1 MTDPEPRNSNA
12 LKKECV
18 TRWNIPETYA
28 PTPTPMNMYPS
39 CEIVEYASTFLMSH
53 CLSPIVAAKIAV
65 SAPTTA
71 TVSDATGDREN
82 NAALRAIRY
91 TPAVTIV
98 AAWIKAE
105 TGVGPAI
112 ASGSQVYRG
121 SCADLPTQPQ
131 SSNSVI
137 MVIAAP
143 PAGRAPGAAANTG
156 PKSSEPVAW
165 KIRNIA
171 TRNPTSPM
179 RLTMNAFFPA
189 SALTFSLNQKPINR
203 YEQSPT
209 PSQPTNASGKLAP
222 STRISMKQTNRFR
235 YAK

>member
-1 MTDPEPRNSNA
+1 MSHCFRAMVAANSA
-12 LKKECV
+12 V
-18 TRWNIPETYA
+18 RA
-28 PTPTPMNMYPS
+28 PTP
-39 CEIVEYASTFLMSH
+39 A
-53 CLSPIVAAKIAV
+53 
-65 SAPTTA
+65 TTA
-71 TVSDATGDREN
+71 LATGASAN
-82 NAALRAIRY
+82 STPQRATRY

-98 AAWIKAE
+98 AAWIRAE
-105 TGVGPAI
+105 TGVGPCI

-189 SALTFSLNQKPINR
+189 SALTFSLNQKPINT